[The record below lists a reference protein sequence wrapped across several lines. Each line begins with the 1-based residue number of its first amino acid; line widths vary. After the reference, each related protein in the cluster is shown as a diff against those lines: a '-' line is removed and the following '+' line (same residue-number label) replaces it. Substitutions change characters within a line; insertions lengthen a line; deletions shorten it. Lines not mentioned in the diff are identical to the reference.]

1 MIATRWTAL
10 VLFGLAMT
18 LPVRGDDAT
27 DQKIAMKFYPPR
39 LDANFRENHSP
50 AVPITRIAI
59 PLRVDL
65 DRTGNDDY
73 IAVAYSNGF
82 AGALRVIKG
91 RSLETAVLVTEAAD
105 QTMGGRGR
113 PVLFESDIDND
124 GIPELMVEFPHATW
138 IYQFQAQP
146 SALKLW
152 GPTLARQDGVTSYL
166 GSATLLD
173 VDGDGVL
180 EIIEID
186 SPPGATSNTSAG
198 PGTDL
203 APYTVHKVA
212 SDGTSTRTDIRLVF
226 FDRFFGAEETQE
238 TGQPPQIQERSFAAT
253 AGDYKLRIVNGDQ
266 KRNYAVSSAEIRLNG
281 VTILGSG
288 DLNGKRRILTV
299 PVTLHDVNQLTVE
312 VRDPGS
318 ELSVIIARGL

>member
-1 MIATRWTAL
+1 
-10 VLFGLAMT
+10 
-18 LPVRGDDAT
+18 
-27 DQKIAMKFYPPR
+27 
-39 LDANFRENHSP
+39 
-50 AVPITRIAI
+50 
-59 PLRVDL
+59 
-65 DRTGNDDY
+65 
-73 IAVAYSNGF
+73 
-82 AGALRVIKG
+82 
-91 RSLETAVLVTEAAD
+91 
-105 QTMGGRGR
+105 R
-113 PVLFESDIDND
+113 PVLNETDIDND
-124 GIPELMVEFPHATW
+124 GIPELLVEFPHATW
-138 IYQFQAQP
+138 IYHFQSQS

-180 EIIEID
+180 EIIEFD
-186 SPPGATSNTSAG
+186 SRRGATAA
-198 PGTDL
+198 DL
-203 APYTVHKVA
+203 VPYTVYKVA
-212 SDGTSTRTDIRLVF
+212 SDGTATRTDVRPVF
-226 FDRFFGAEETQE
+226 VDRFFGADETQE
-238 TGQPPQIQERSFAAT
+238 TRQPPQFQLRSFAAT
-253 AGDYKLRIVNGDQ
+253 PGDYNLRIVNGDQ